1 MPGRQFFG
9 LAFGP
14 DKHLVGT
21 IAAEALGRLA
31 GLTIGW
37 SLLAV
42 VLLPYSG
49 NAPDWF
55 TFDSRK
61 ITNGRSVDVVQSA
74 ARRSGAR
81 GERRG

>member
-31 GLTIGW
+31 GLTIWLVSVG
-37 SLLAV
+37 SRPTP
-42 VLLPYSG
+42 LLP
-49 NAPDWF
+49 
-55 TFDSRK
+55 
-61 ITNGRSVDVVQSA
+61 
-74 ARRSGAR
+74 
-81 GERRG
+81 ERTGLVYV